1 MPNQLPNL
9 NQQINMTLKNIGL
22 TKISLATVIII
33 ICVVAAAVAVYWL
46 QTEESSEL
54 LPIPIILKPANE
66 TANWQTYRNE
76 EMGIEFKYPS
86 IYEYETMVIDT
97 KDAEQGVFCP
107 GCRGKKI
114 EILFYPKDNK
124 ENLSF
129 DFTVATQDY
138 ALFLDRHFF
147 SGHSNLNSLCP
158 KENELFNDSACRIIE
173 INEVKAI
180 FKSSYWL
187 GSSGFP
193 YSVATEI
200 LFNNESDSI
209 YKGLRFFLDLDVYN
223 NLRKKWEHWT
233 VEAPREEWEKAHLE
247 ALFQI
252 ENIIKNQNLSDR
264 DFNLLKII
272 NQILSTFKFI
282 K

>member
-1 MPNQLPNL
+1 EKP
-9 NQQINMTLKNIGL
+9 IVKD
-22 TKISLATVIII
+22 
-33 ICVVAAAVAVYWL
+33 
-46 QTEESSEL
+46 QT
-54 LPIPIILKPANE
+54 
-66 TANWQTYRNE
+66 TNWQTYRNE
-76 EMGIEFKYPS
+76 EIGIEFKYPPE
-86 IYEYETMVIDT
+86 YEYETMVTDT
-97 KDAEQGVFCP
+97 KDPEQVGYCP

-114 EILFYPKDNK
+114 EILFYLKDNR
-124 ENLSF
+124 ENSSF
-129 DFTVATQDY
+129 DFTAATQDY

-147 SGHSNLNSLCP
+147 RGNPNLNSLCP

-173 INEVKAI
+173 INGVNAI
-180 FKSSYWL
+180 FQSSYWL

-209 YKGLRFFLDLDVYN
+209 YKGLRFFLCLDVFN
-223 NLRKKWEHWT
+223 NLVKKWENFT
-233 VEAPREEWEKAHLE
+233 AVAPREEWEKAHLE

-264 DFNLLKII
+264 DFNFLKII